1 MAGRAFGPQDSR
13 SSVKVGII
21 NQSLARKRFPGQNPI
36 GKLFRT
42 SLHQTHGHDSANT
55 NDWIQIV
62 GISGDTSYATLRDAP
77 PPQFFL
83 PYVQQVRVGAM
94 TYAIRTLVDPDAVVP
109 ALRRAAQAIDPA
121 LPLINVHTED
131 QQIDADLQQERLF
144 VVLTS
149 GFGLLAL
156 TLAAVGI
163 YGIMAYSVASRRNEI
178 GIRLALG
185 ARPGQVRGM
194 ILRES
199 TWLAAAG
206 MAVGMAA
213 ALALTRLIQ
222 SMLYGVRPYDLLT
235 LSAGVGL
242 LLVVVVAATWVP
254 ARRAAS
260 VQPMDALRH
269 E

>member
-1 MAGRAFGPQDSR
+1 
-13 SSVKVGII
+13 VKVGII